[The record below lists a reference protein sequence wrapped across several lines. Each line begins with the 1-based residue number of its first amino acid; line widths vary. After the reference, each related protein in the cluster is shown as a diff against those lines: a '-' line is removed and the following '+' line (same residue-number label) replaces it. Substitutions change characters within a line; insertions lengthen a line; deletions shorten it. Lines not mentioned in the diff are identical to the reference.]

1 MRDYIIINGISS
13 NLIKG
18 LLIQSLPPIRKP
30 KMRTEIETVDGRDG
44 DIVTKLGYEAY
55 DREIKIGLYGD
66 YDVDE
71 VISFFASSGRITL
84 SNEPQKY
91 YLFEQLDEMDFEK
104 LLRWKEASFNI
115 HVQPYKYSLVE
126 DEFDLAITNETSV
139 ELTNIGNIY
148 SRPIITLSGSGNI
161 TLSLNNSQAFAIAL
175 GDNGSISIDTNLMKA
190 YNGSTLLNRLV
201 AGEYDDFM
209 FPVGKN
215 TLSWSGTVT
224 EINVQHYSR
233 WK

>member
-1 MRDYIIINGISS
+1 MRDYVIINGISS

-30 KMRTEIETVDGRDG
+30 KMRTEVETVDGRDG
-44 DIVTKLGYEAY
+44 DIITKLGYEAY
-55 DREIKIGLYGD
+55 DREIKVGLYAY

-71 VISFFASSGRITL
+71 VISFFASSGTIVF

-91 YLFEQLDEMDFEK
+91 YRFEQLDEIDFEK
-104 LLRWKEASFNI
+104 LLRWKEATIPI

-126 DEFDLAITNETSV
+126 DEFDLAVTSETSV
-139 ELTNIGNIY
+139 DLTNIGNIY

-161 TLSLNNSQAFAIAL
+161 SLSLNGAEAFSIAL
-175 GDNGSISIDTNLMKA
+175 GDNGMISIDTNLMKA

-201 AGEYDDFM
+201 TGEYDDFM

-224 EINVQHYSR
+224 EITVQHYSR
-233 WK
+233 WI